1 MIILVDPEETL
12 SRALADAFG
21 NVAVIDGDAAVD
33 EILWQTLA
41 ALQSA
46 YSSMAHGGRIVVILP
61 TIGMAGAAGLV
72 DCTTAVEGI
81 RAMAKSAARQWASDR
96 IGINI
101 IAAPLTLFAVNG
113 DASHLT
119 AAAVQNDDTLIHSII
134 ETAKFLLRRDLDQLT
149 GDTIVVDGGAVML
162 P

>member
-1 MIILVDPEETL
+1 MIIVVGPGETL

-21 NVAVIDGDAAVD
+21 DVAVIDGDAAVD
-33 EILWQTLA
+33 EILWQTLT
-41 ALQSA
+41 ALQGA
-46 YSSMAHGGRIVVILP
+46 HSSMAQGGRIVVILP
-61 TIGMAGAAGLV
+61 TIGMSGAAGLV

-96 IGINI
+96 IGVNI
-101 IAAPLTLFAVNG
+101 IATPLALFAVDG
-113 DASHLT
+113 DVSHLT

-134 ETAKFLLRRDLDQLT
+134 ETAKFLMRRDVDQLT